1 MGPKL
6 AAQRAV
12 NTKDYLVKEKGI
24 DASRIQVRTGT
35 EAGKQVQNYLVPA
48 GANFDSDVQG
58 TTQVNEDSVRPQS
71 RAARAPH
78 RRHHKKAAAQ
88 Q

>member
-1 MGPKL
+1 
-6 AAQRAV
+6 
-12 NTKDYLVKEKGI
+12 
-24 DASRIQVRTGT
+24 
-35 EAGKQVQNYLVPA
+35 VQNYLVPA

-88 Q
+88 